1 MEKVNVTINGIKVQV
16 PANYTI
22 LQAAH
27 EAGVKIPTLCYLKD
41 INAIAACRICLV
53 EATGVR
59 GLAAAC
65 VQQVAEG
72 MEVKTN
78 TPELR
83 KSRKTTLELMLSN
96 HRMDCLSCVRSNDCE
111 LRQLAQ
117 EYGVDQYAYVG
128 SETLPAE
135 ETVAATT
142 GKKVRCDV
150 CGEVF
155 AEGPA
160 VCPVCGAPASTFSAV
175 DEGDMSPRILRDN
188 SKCILCRRCIAVC
201 QKLQHVA
208 VIGANDRGFETHVA
222 SAFDMPLTSTA
233 CVNCG
238 QCVAVCPTGALRER
252 DDTDKVWAALADPT
266 KHVVV
271 GPAPSVRAQLG
282 EYFDYPIGTNVEGKL
297 AASLRRL
304 GFDKVFDV
312 DTAADVT
319 IMEEG
324 TELLDRLQNGGALPL
339 LTSCSPGWV
348 KFCESYYPDMIPNI
362 SSCKSPQQMFGALI
376 KTYYAEKNGI
386 DPKDIFV
393 VSIMPCTAKKFEIAR
408 EDMSA
413 AGAGIRDVDV
423 SLTTRELASM
433 IKRAGI
439 MFRDLPEETFDPAFG
454 VASGAGHIFGATGGV
469 MEAALRTVAEIVT
482 GKPLEKVEFHE
493 VRGVEGIKEAEYDL
507 AGTKV
512 RVAVTSGLTNAKKL
526 LDMVKSGEKDYHFI
540 EVMACPGGCV
550 NGGGQPHQSGDV
562 RNFMDLRA
570 ERAKALYSE
579 DASMEL
585 RKSHENPVVKELY
598 ETYLEKP
605 GSHKAHHILHTSYV
619 ARKVY

>member
-1 MEKVNVTINGIKVQV
+1 MENVHVKINGIEVEV

-27 EAGVKIPTLCYLKD
+27 EAGIRIPTLCYLKD

-65 VQQVAEG
+65 VQQVADG

-96 HRMDCLSCVRSNDCE
+96 HRMDCLSCVRSDDCE
-111 LRQLAQ
+111 LRRLAH
-117 EYGVDQYAYVG
+117 EYGVDQYKYVG
-128 SETLPAE
+128 NEELPKAE
-135 ETVAATT
+135 EAAA
-142 GKKVRCDV
+142 G
-150 CGEVF
+150 
-155 AEGPA
+155 
-160 VCPVCGAPASTFSAV
+160 AV
-175 DEGDMSPRILRDN
+175 DSPRILRDN

-201 QKLQHVA
+201 QKNQHVA

-222 SAFDMPLTSTA
+222 SAFDMPLTETP

-252 DDTDKVWAALADPT
+252 DDTDKVWEALQDPT
-266 KHVVV
+266 KTVVIA
-271 GPAPSVRAQLG
+271 PAPSVRAQIG
-282 EYFDYPIGTNVEGKL
+282 ECFEYPIGTNVEGKL
-297 AASLRRL
+297 VAAMRRL

-312 DTAADVT
+312 DTAADLT

-324 TELLDRLQNGGALPL
+324 TELLDRLKNGGALPL
-339 LTSCSPGWV
+339 LTSCSPGWI
-348 KFCESYYPDMIPNI
+348 KFCEEYYPDMIPNI
-362 SSCKSPQQMFGALI
+362 SSCKSPQGMYGAMM

-386 DPKDIFV
+386 DPKDLFV
-393 VSIMPCTAKKFEIAR
+393 VSVMPCTAKKFEIGR
-408 EDMSA
+408 NDMSA
-413 AGAGIRDVDV
+413 AGEGIPDIDV
-423 SLTTRELASM
+423 SLTTRELAAM

-439 MFRDLPEETFDPAFG
+439 RFRDLPDEAFDPAFG
-454 VASGAGHIFGATGGV
+454 IASGAGHIFGATGGV

-482 GKPLEKVEFHE
+482 GKPLENVEFHE
-493 VRGVEGIKEAEYDL
+493 VRGLKDIREAEYDL

-512 RVAVTSGLTNAKKL
+512 RVAVTSGLENAKKL
-526 LDMVKSGEKDYHFI
+526 LDMVKSGEKQYHFI

-562 RNFMDLRA
+562 RNFTDLRA

-579 DASMEL
+579 DAGMSL

-605 GSHKAHHILHTSYV
+605 GSHKAHEILHTSYV

>member
-1 MEKVNVTINGIKVQV
+1 MENVHVKINGIEVEV

-27 EAGVKIPTLCYLKD
+27 EAGIRIPTLCYLKD

-65 VQQVAEG
+65 VQQVADG

-96 HRMDCLSCVRSNDCE
+96 HRMDCLSCVRSDDCE
-111 LRQLAQ
+111 LRRLAH
-117 EYGVDQYAYVG
+117 EYGVDQYKYVG
-128 SETLPAE
+128 NEELPKAE
-135 ETVAATT
+135 EAAA
-142 GKKVRCDV
+142 G
-150 CGEVF
+150 
-155 AEGPA
+155 
-160 VCPVCGAPASTFSAV
+160 AV
-175 DEGDMSPRILRDN
+175 DSPRILRDN

-201 QKLQHVA
+201 QKNQHVA

-222 SAFDMPLTSTA
+222 SAFDMPLTETP

-252 DDTDKVWAALADPT
+252 DDTDKVWEALQDPT
-266 KHVVV
+266 KTVVIA
-271 GPAPSVRAQLG
+271 PAPSVRAQIG
-282 EYFDYPIGTNVEGKL
+282 ECFEYPIGTNVEGKL
-297 AASLRRL
+297 VAAMRRL

-312 DTAADVT
+312 DTAADLT

-324 TELLDRLQNGGALPL
+324 TELLDRLKNGGALPL
-339 LTSCSPGWV
+339 LTSCSPGWI
-348 KFCESYYPDMIPNI
+348 KFCEEYYPDMIPNI
-362 SSCKSPQQMFGALI
+362 SSCKSPQGMYGAMM

-386 DPKDIFV
+386 DPKDLFV
-393 VSIMPCTAKKFEIAR
+393 VSVMPCTAKKFEIGR
-408 EDMSA
+408 DDMSA
-413 AGAGIRDVDV
+413 AGEGIPDIDV
-423 SLTTRELASM
+423 SLTTRELAAM

-439 MFRDLPEETFDPAFG
+439 RFRDLPDEAFDPAFG
-454 VASGAGHIFGATGGV
+454 IASGAGHIFGATGGV

-482 GKPLEKVEFHE
+482 GKPLENVEFHE
-493 VRGVEGIKEAEYDL
+493 VRGLKDIREAEYDL

-512 RVAVTSGLTNAKKL
+512 RVAVTSGLENAKKL
-526 LDMVKSGEKDYHFI
+526 LDMVKSGEKQYHFI

-562 RNFMDLRA
+562 RNFTDLRA

-579 DASMEL
+579 DAGMSL

-605 GSHKAHHILHTSYV
+605 GSHKAHEILHTSYV
-619 ARKVY
+619 ARKLY

>member
-1 MEKVNVTINGIKVQV
+1 MENVHVKINGIEVEV

-27 EAGVKIPTLCYLKD
+27 EAGIRIPTLCYLKD

-65 VQQVAEG
+65 VQQVADG

-96 HRMDCLSCVRSNDCE
+96 HRMDCLSCVRSDDCE
-111 LRQLAQ
+111 LRRLAH
-117 EYGVDQYAYVG
+117 EYGVDQYKYVG
-128 SETLPAE
+128 NEELPKAE
-135 ETVAATT
+135 EAAA
-142 GKKVRCDV
+142 G
-150 CGEVF
+150 
-155 AEGPA
+155 
-160 VCPVCGAPASTFSAV
+160 AV
-175 DEGDMSPRILRDN
+175 DSPRILRDN

-201 QKLQHVA
+201 QKNQHVA

-222 SAFDMPLTSTA
+222 SAFDMPLTETP

-252 DDTDKVWAALADPT
+252 DDTDKVWEALQDPT
-266 KHVVV
+266 KTVVIA
-271 GPAPSVRAQLG
+271 PAPSVRAQIG
-282 EYFDYPIGTNVEGKL
+282 ECFEYPIGTNVEGKL
-297 AASLRRL
+297 VAAMRRL

-312 DTAADVT
+312 DTAADLT

-324 TELLDRLQNGGALPL
+324 TELLDRLKNGGALPL
-339 LTSCSPGWV
+339 LTSCSPGWI
-348 KFCESYYPDMIPNI
+348 KFCEEYYPDMIPNI
-362 SSCKSPQQMFGALI
+362 SSCKSPQGMYGAMM

-386 DPKDIFV
+386 DPKDLFV
-393 VSIMPCTAKKFEIAR
+393 VSVMPCTAKKFEIGR
-408 EDMSA
+408 DDMSA
-413 AGAGIRDVDV
+413 AGEGIPDIDV
-423 SLTTRELASM
+423 SLTTRELAAM

-439 MFRDLPEETFDPAFG
+439 RFRDLSDEAFDPAFG
-454 VASGAGHIFGATGGV
+454 IASGAGHIFGVTGGV

-482 GKPLEKVEFHE
+482 GKPLENVEFHE
-493 VRGVEGIKEAEYDL
+493 VRGLKDIREAEYDL

-512 RVAVTSGLTNAKKL
+512 RVAVTSGLENAKKL
-526 LDMVKSGEKDYHFI
+526 LDMVKSGEKQYHFI

-562 RNFMDLRA
+562 RNFTDLRA

-579 DASMEL
+579 DAGMSL

-605 GSHKAHHILHTSYV
+605 GSHKAHEILHTSYV

>member
-1 MEKVNVTINGIKVQV
+1 MENVHVKINGIEVEV

-27 EAGVKIPTLCYLKD
+27 EAGIRIPTLCYLKD

-65 VQQVAEG
+65 VQQVADG

-96 HRMDCLSCVRSNDCE
+96 HRMDCLSCVRSDDCE
-111 LRQLAQ
+111 LRRLAH
-117 EYGVDQYAYVG
+117 EYGVDQYKYVG
-128 SETLPAE
+128 NEELPKAE
-135 ETVAATT
+135 EAAA
-142 GKKVRCDV
+142 G
-150 CGEVF
+150 
-155 AEGPA
+155 
-160 VCPVCGAPASTFSAV
+160 AV
-175 DEGDMSPRILRDN
+175 DSPRILRDN

-201 QKLQHVA
+201 QKNQHVA

-222 SAFDMPLTSTA
+222 SAFDMPLTETP

-252 DDTDKVWAALADPT
+252 DDTDKVWEALKDPT
-266 KHVVV
+266 KTVVIA
-271 GPAPSVRAQLG
+271 PAPSVRAQIG
-282 EYFDYPIGTNVEGKL
+282 ECFEYPIGTNVEGKL
-297 AASLRRL
+297 VAAMRRL

-312 DTAADVT
+312 DTAADLT

-324 TELLDRLQNGGALPL
+324 TELLDRLKNGGALPL
-339 LTSCSPGWV
+339 LTSCSPGWI
-348 KFCESYYPDMIPNI
+348 KFCEEYYPDMIPNI
-362 SSCKSPQQMFGALI
+362 SSCKSPQGMYGAMM

-386 DPKDIFV
+386 DPKDLFV
-393 VSIMPCTAKKFEIAR
+393 VSVMPCTAKKFEIGR
-408 EDMSA
+408 DDMSA
-413 AGAGIRDVDV
+413 AGEGIPDIDV
-423 SLTTRELASM
+423 SLTTRELAAM

-439 MFRDLPEETFDPAFG
+439 RFRDLPDEQFDPAFG
-454 VASGAGHIFGATGGV
+454 IASGAGHIFGATGGV

-482 GKPLEKVEFHE
+482 GKPMENVEFHE
-493 VRGVEGIKEAEYDL
+493 VRGLKDIREAEYDL

-512 RVAVTSGLTNAKKL
+512 RVAVTSGLENAKKL
-526 LDMVKSGEKDYHFI
+526 LDMVKSGEKQYHFI

-562 RNFMDLRA
+562 RNFTDLRA

-579 DASMEL
+579 DAGMSL

-605 GSHKAHHILHTSYV
+605 GSHKAHEILHTSYV

>member
-1 MEKVNVTINGIKVQV
+1 MENVHVKINGIEVEV

-27 EAGVKIPTLCYLKD
+27 EAGIRIPTLCYLKD

-65 VQQVAEG
+65 VQQVADG

-96 HRMDCLSCVRSNDCE
+96 HRMDCLSCVRSDDCE
-111 LRQLAQ
+111 LRRLAH
-117 EYGVDQYAYVG
+117 EYGVDQYKYVG
-128 SETLPAE
+128 NEELPKAE
-135 ETVAATT
+135 EAAA
-142 GKKVRCDV
+142 G
-150 CGEVF
+150 
-155 AEGPA
+155 
-160 VCPVCGAPASTFSAV
+160 AV
-175 DEGDMSPRILRDN
+175 DSPRILRDN

-201 QKLQHVA
+201 QKNQHVA

-222 SAFDMPLTSTA
+222 SAFDMPLTETP

-252 DDTDKVWAALADPT
+252 DDTDKVWEALQDPT
-266 KHVVV
+266 KTVVIA
-271 GPAPSVRAQLG
+271 PAPSVRAQIG
-282 EYFDYPIGTNVEGKL
+282 ECFEYPIGTNVEGKL
-297 AASLRRL
+297 VAAMRRL

-312 DTAADVT
+312 DTAADLT

-324 TELLDRLQNGGALPL
+324 TELLDRLKNGGALPL
-339 LTSCSPGWV
+339 LTSCSPGWI
-348 KFCESYYPDMIPNI
+348 KFCEEYYPDMIPNI
-362 SSCKSPQQMFGALI
+362 SSCKSPQGMYVAMM

-386 DPKDIFV
+386 DPKDLFV
-393 VSIMPCTAKKFEIAR
+393 VSVMPCTAKKFEIGR
-408 EDMSA
+408 DDMSA
-413 AGAGIRDVDV
+413 AGEGIPDIDV
-423 SLTTRELASM
+423 SLTTRELAAM

-439 MFRDLPEETFDPAFG
+439 RFRDLPDEQFDPAFG
-454 VASGAGHIFGATGGV
+454 IASGAGHIFGATGGV

-482 GKPLEKVEFHE
+482 GKPMENVEFHE
-493 VRGVEGIKEAEYDL
+493 VRGLKDIREAEYDL

-512 RVAVTSGLTNAKKL
+512 RVAVTSGLENAKKL
-526 LDMVKSGEKDYHFI
+526 LDMVKSGEKQYHFI

-562 RNFMDLRA
+562 RNFTDLRA

-579 DASMEL
+579 DAGMSL

-605 GSHKAHHILHTSYV
+605 GSHKAHEILHTSYV